1 MDVKTCPKCYH
12 LNPASNLNC
21 VRCGFFLTVAEPQR
35 TSMRTSADLFARKG
49 GEGKRCANCDKVL
62 SDPGQVFASG
72 MFSGDE
78 LDAAFEKIWSR
89 PVHCE
94 ECDTLYVRNA
104 RLEKERR
111 ETRGV

>member
-1 MDVKTCPKCYH
+1 M
-12 LNPASNLNC
+12 
-21 VRCGFFLTVAEPQR
+21 G
-35 TSMRTSADLFARKG
+35 TSADLFARKG

-94 ECDTLYVRNA
+94 ECDTLYCEECTFREGKKRDKR
-104 RLEKERR
+104 RLICPVCHSDLGDASRL
-111 ETRGV
+111 